1 LKIYNSKK
9 LYKVFFSNLIKLINN
24 LNDKK
29 SNPEENECPRP
40 PLGEISVPGFPQVNP
55 FGPFFPFRSKVNQNE
70 NQPLLKIQGVNDKP
84 DTRFYLGKRVA
95 YIYKASGE
103 QKYRAIWGRISR
115 AHGDNGVVVARF
127 AHNLPPRA
135 IGATCRVM
143 LYPNRA

>member
-1 LKIYNSKK
+1 LKIIKSI
-9 LYKVFFSNLIKLINN
+9 FSNLIKLIIN

-29 SNPEENECPRP
+29 NNPEKNLRACPS
-40 PLGEISVPGFPQVNP
+40 LGEIRVPGLPQVP
-55 FGPFFPFRSKVNQNE
+55 HSPPFFPLRSKVNQNE

-95 YIYKASGE
+95 YIYKTTGE
-103 QKYRAIWGRISR
+103 HKYRAIWGRISR

-135 IGATCRVM
+135 MGATCRVM